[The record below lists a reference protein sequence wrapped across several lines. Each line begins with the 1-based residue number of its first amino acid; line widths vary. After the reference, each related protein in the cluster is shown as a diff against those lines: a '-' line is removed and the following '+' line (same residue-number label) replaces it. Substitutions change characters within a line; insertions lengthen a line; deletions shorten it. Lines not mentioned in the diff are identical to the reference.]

1 MNIWKR
7 CECISGGRARETHI
21 EGVVEIEI
29 VVAVEV
35 SADEVVNFR
44 LGGRVQILELVHR
57 LELDDVEAVWQD
69 AIGLA
74 LEQVLGL
81 VRGDV
86 RDSGEDVS
94 TMSGATLDAVAVV
107 DAALASFVVDIKILE
122 IVVKIDAARAEV
134 AAKECG
140 VCGEDGGDIDVA
152 FAAKG
157 DREACLPFV
166 EVGDDGGGQLA
177 RDVLWAERIA
187 RRDKRDKM
195 GQR

>member
-1 MNIWKR
+1 MTVKVAADKIVDLGF
-7 CECISGGRARETHI
+7 CSG
-21 EGVVEIEI
+21 VE
-29 VVAVEV
+29 
-35 SADEVVNFR
+35 
-44 LGGRVQILELVHR
+44 ILELVHR

-140 VCGEDGGDIDVA
+140 MGSEDGGDIDVA

-177 RDVLWAERIA
+177 RDVLRAERIA